1 MSARAQ
7 LGNAANNA
15 VNTLWGRVP
24 EMVFWIFTLGT
35 TAYLAWIGS
44 SEIWARLSQSQAATT
59 ATNIFA
65 ISNGSEVV
73 WNGAG
78 LSWEGIPGAL
88 IALAQAAAVTLGML
102 FLLARRL
109 RPRILGAM
117 ITVGWAALWAAN
129 ATAFAAK
136 SGTALT
142 WLLAIAYSLPLI
154 AAVVVSM
161 RRMGSVT
168 RRRRTPRRTPR
179 GIPAVPPRFRTSNA
193 RGAIDHSD
201 VPHIHP
207 KTRDVRVAS

>member
-1 MSARAQ
+1 MSARARM
-7 LGNAANNA
+7 GNSANNA
-15 VNTLWGRVP
+15 VNALWARVP

-35 TAYLAWIGS
+35 TAYLAWIGAG
-44 SEIWARLSQSQAATT
+44 EIWSRLAGDGAATT
-59 ATNIFA
+59 ATNMFA
-65 ISNGSEVV
+65 ISNGTEIV

-136 SGTALT
+136 SGSALT
-142 WLLAIAYSLPLI
+142 WLLAAAYTLPLI

-168 RRRRTPRRTPR
+168 RRRRVPRRAPR
-179 GIPAVPPRFRTSNA
+179 AIPPAPPRFRNGNA